1 MKKKHAIGILLGL
14 AAIVVYAAVGIAV
27 SAEELD
33 FPLVVGMTAVI
44 YLTSG
49 VVLGWT
55 GQTVDWRMGLLIS
68 APIMAVVLI
77 SMLFTGIFT
86 RFLDRDVPIM
96 ITTVVAPC
104 IGVLL
109 GGRLSIQPRV

>member
-1 MKKKHAIGILLGL
+1 MKKEHAIGILLGL
-14 AAIVVYAAVGIAV
+14 AAIVVYGVVGIAV
-27 SAEELD
+27 TAQGLD

-44 YLTSG
+44 YLTAG

-55 GQTVDWRMGLLIS
+55 GHTVNWRLGLLIS
-68 APIMAVVLI
+68 APIMAVALF

-96 ITTVVAPC
+96 ITTLVAPC
-104 IGVLL
+104 LGVLM
-109 GGRLSIQPRV
+109 GGRLNRFR